1 MAWRDGYGF
10 LSRSTTRRSVKAKR
24 RGRRFFTSFLL
35 SCTQR
40 SREPPSRGSS
50 RLTTWSGSHRKIKRS
65 PYLLPSIWMVSLPF
79 LVSDVRHIALGVGK
93 RYGSFPFLRNQLW
106 FCARMMP
113 LASSKAIPRRKPPTG
128 DFSQGDR
135 GAVHVCRPRKLPESE
150 IEGNTITYRNAF

>member
-1 MAWRDGYGF
+1 MTPCAKKKDSNLNKWHAEERF
-10 LSRSTTRRSVKAKR
+10 AKR
-24 RGRRFFTSFLL
+24 SFAISFQITLL
-35 SCTQR
+35 WTRAREPGPVSPVKVDSPLPFPWTQR
-40 SREPPSRGSS
+40 GEIYTP
-50 RLTTWSGSHRKIKRS
+50 L
-65 PYLLPSIWMVSLPF
+65 VSLPF

-93 RYGSFPFLRNQLW
+93 RYGSFPFLRNQHW